1 MPLQENS
8 PKCLPSQELEILIS
22 ELTPARGFKLHI
34 QSVRHLQYML
44 LYIEMSFQQ
53 FQSKKMRRG
62 TPATRELSQG
72 QEKVV
77 DPTLQRRCPTGLSP
91 T

>member
-34 QSVRHLQYML
+34 QSVRHLQYMFS
-44 LYIEMSFQQ
+44 YIVMS
-53 FQSKKMRRG
+53 FQSKKRGRG
-62 TPATRELSQG
+62 TPATRGLSQG

-77 DPTLQRRCPTGLSP
+77 DPTLQRRCPTGSSP